1 MDLFGKGILSDDAI
15 SAILSSFVSPL
26 KSDWLLPEEEE
37 PSSKRV
43 HVDALPVDSSQAS
56 ASSVSA
62 SSVEASQTSTSQTST
77 SQTDTPQSITSQA
90 SILIQRLARLER
102 VLKGDTSTPQPTLTS
117 GLRTDALRSAL
128 VSAGSRLQT
137 LMREIADLRAQVRQ
151 LQRDNAKLQVAPT
164 PSSENPVE
172 APLEPSTSVKEASA
186 KKEPNAKKE
195 TSEEA
200 EGSEDLLKQI
210 KALQLQVE
218 SRGEAVE
225 LAERERARLERETS
239 ELRAE
244 VDRRG
249 RELDEQEWRL
259 RREEENY
266 HRCVDDL
273 KYDWGRDEERY
284 RALREDTEALLASV
298 EARLERKEREWREE
312 KERCQ
317 DEMAKV
323 KEEAAQ
329 VRRERDA
336 FEKKLKRRKLF
347 GEALAATEH
356 IIDKLR
362 NVQKMGEKVEGEE
375 SARIEILKNQ
385 LKDMS
390 EAFRSCEGVLHKTKN
405 LVIFGDKKNDQLLSE
420 FLELQKAFDEL
431 KLAKEREA
439 QTLQEKEGEME
450 KLRGENEE
458 LRQSNEALER
468 ECATVMEEV
477 RSIHSEVVG
486 MIAGEDRYEQQ
497 AAAAEKAKAKLE
509 KEVEELGGVV
519 QGLRTSVKRERFRFV
534 GAGGGGEV

>member
-26 KSDWLLPEEEE
+26 KSDWSLEEEEE

-43 HVDALPVDSSQAS
+43 HVDALPVDSSQAG

-62 SSVEASQTSTSQTST
+62 SSVEASQTST

-90 SILIQRLARLER
+90 SILIQRLTRLER
-102 VLKGDTSTPQPTLTS
+102 VLKGDTSTPQPAVTS

-249 RELDEQEWRL
+249 RELDEQEWRH